1 MILKFRFSLLLCIIG
16 ILNLPFDAASQ
27 CSDFYMFEK
36 KDFEVEVT
44 GVKWVEKK
52 NEESVEQAKQLL
64 KTQLRKEMAEKIV
77 VSVKTSMKNETE
89 EFGRQFNSYF
99 NEHVDISS
107 NANISFGSFNFCFDK
122 DNKKLFGR
130 LTIDKV
136 ALALSN
142 YADCTSNLKLLNNE
156 IRAVIR
162 SSNKVDAQKYAQRLN
177 ELNAQMRTSIYL
189 KPDLDDSEYDDLNE
203 DCNSMIAQLKSSQT
217 QLKYES
223 EMAAIRDLLRA
234 ENYHEAIV
242 NLRKLQREYR
252 DNEKITNELEMAM
265 SDYKLK
271 VKREVVVLE
280 SNSKYEEALTQL
292 DLYCSLITCESD
304 FKTLKEELKK
314 EYFNKL
320 ALSFEDALNKEVEAD
335 VLLLKKKLDQVQDVN
350 FKKYSELIELYL
362 VYERSKGLHE
372 AEKLFHQRNY
382 GESQKILISLEKKY
396 GKDVSEL
403 NQLKKRVEHKIFR
416 QEVSKE
422 KKNRA
427 HTLAFQVGTQLFSNS
442 NVVDS
447 VGKYSLKSGTFTYSA
462 GLYLK
467 HNFEKYNRRGK
478 GYPVS
483 SDLVGIRF
491 NYIDFPS
498 TRLLPTVMDTLWSKP
513 VEKFQV
519 QLGLDGVAI
528 RVFHYGFGAVYQ
540 PEMNTINWSLPT
552 AYYGTLG
559 IRIPFGKL
567 SWMTDAYLQTQF
579 KGEAQF
585 WFSSG
590 LYWRMDFNRKFGRRD
605 KLEIRAKMK

>member
-1 MILKFRFSLLLCIIG
+1 MRLKFHFSYVLCIKG
-16 ILNLPFDAASQ
+16 ILIFPLMVASQ
-27 CSDFYMFEK
+27 CSDFYSFVK
-36 KDFEVEVT
+36 KDFEIEVT
-44 GVKWVEKK
+44 GTKWVEKK
-52 NEESVEQAKQLL
+52 NEESVQQAEQLL

-107 NANISFGSFNFCFDK
+107 NANISFGSFSFCFDR
-122 DNKKLFGR
+122 DNKKLYGR
-130 LTIDKV
+130 LTIDKE
-136 ALALSN
+136 ALASSN

-162 SSNKVDAQKYAQRLN
+162 SSNKVDAQKYTLRLN
-177 ELNAQMRTSIYL
+177 ELNTQMRTSIYL

-217 QLKYES
+217 QLKYEA
-223 EMAAIRDLLRA
+223 EMSAIRDLLRA
-234 ENYHEAIV
+234 ENYNEAII
-242 NLRKLQREYR
+242 NLRKLQREYK
-252 DNEKITNELEMAM
+252 DNEKIASELEMAM
-265 SDYKLK
+265 ADYKLK

-292 DLYCSLITCESD
+292 DAYCSLITCESD
-304 FKTLKEELKK
+304 FKSLKEELKK

-335 VLLLKKKLDQVQDVN
+335 VVFYKKKLDQVQDVN
-350 FKKYSELIELYL
+350 FKKYSELVELYL
-362 VYERSKGLHE
+362 VYERSKGLNE

-382 GESQKILISLEKKY
+382 LESQKILLTLEKKY
-396 GKDVSEL
+396 GKDISDL
-403 NQLKKRVEHKIFR
+403 NHLKNKVEHKIFR

-427 HTLAFQVGTQLFSNS
+427 HTLAFQLGAQLFSNS

-447 VGKYSLKSGTFTYSA
+447 VGRYALKSGTFTYTG
-462 GLYLK
+462 GLYVK

-483 SDLVGIRF
+483 SDLIGIRL
-491 NYIDFPS
+491 NYIDLPS
-498 TRLLPTVMDTLWSKP
+498 TRLLPTVVDTLWSKP
-513 VEKFQV
+513 KEKFQV
-519 QLGLDGVAI
+519 QLGVDGVAI

-540 PEMNTINWSLPT
+540 SEMNAINWSSPSS
-552 AYYGTLG
+552 YYGTLG
-559 IRIPFGKL
+559 FRIPFGKL
-567 SWMTDAYLQTQF
+567 SWMTDAYIQTKF

-605 KLEIRAKMK
+605 

>member
-1 MILKFRFSLLLCIIG
+1 MFHFSHVLCIMG
-16 ILNLPFDAASQ
+16 ILILPLMAASQ
-27 CSDFYMFEK
+27 CSDFYSFEK
-36 KDFEVEVT
+36 KGFEIEVT
-44 GVKWVEKK
+44 GTKWVEKK
-52 NEESVEQAKQLL
+52 NEESVQQAEQLL

-107 NANISFGSFNFCFDK
+107 NANISFGSFSFCFDR
-122 DNKKLFGR
+122 DNKKLYGR
-130 LTIDKV
+130 LTIDKE
-136 ALALSN
+136 ALASSN

-162 SSNKVDAQKYAQRLN
+162 SSNKVDAQKYTLRLN

-223 EMAAIRDLLRA
+223 EMSAIRDLLRA
-234 ENYHEAIV
+234 ENYNEAII

-252 DNEKITNELEMAM
+252 DNEKIASELEMAM
-265 SDYKLK
+265 ADYKLK

-292 DLYCSLITCESD
+292 DAYCSLITCESD
-304 FKTLKEELKK
+304 FKSLKEELKK

-335 VLLLKKKLDQVQDVN
+335 VVFYKKKLDQVQDVN
-350 FKKYSELIELYL
+350 FKKYSELVELYL
-362 VYERSKGLHE
+362 VYERSKGLNE

-382 GESQKILISLEKKY
+382 LESQKILLNLEKKY
-396 GKDVSEL
+396 GKDISDL
-403 NQLKKRVEHKIFR
+403 NHLKNKVEHKIFR

-427 HTLAFQVGTQLFSNS
+427 HTLAFQLGVQLFSNS
-442 NVVDS
+442 NVIDS
-447 VGKYSLKSGTFTYSA
+447 VGRYALKTGTFAYTG
-462 GLYLK
+462 GLYVK

-483 SDLVGIRF
+483 SDLIGIRF
-491 NYIDFPS
+491 NYIDLPS
-498 TRLLPTVMDTLWSKP
+498 TRLLPTVLDTLWIKP
-513 VEKFQV
+513 KEKFQV
-519 QLGLDGVAI
+519 QLGVDGVAI
-528 RVFHYGFGAVYQ
+528 RVFNYGIGAVYQ
-540 PEMNTINWSLPT
+540 AEMNAINWSSPSS
-552 AYYGTLG
+552 YYGTMG

-567 SWMTDAYLQTQF
+567 SWMTDAYIQTQF
-579 KGEAQF
+579 KGEAQV